1 MFDGLCIYLHNLKV
15 FQLKRTIYTF
25 ILFLRIN
32 VYLYID
38 IKKGTLCISFLQLLF
53 TLQIVVFDLIPN
65 WIDNIENGT
74 RKCIK

>member
-1 MFDGLCIYLHNLKV
+1 MVYVYIYIIWKYSNWREL
-15 FQLKRTIYTF
+15 F
-25 ILFLRIN
+25 IHLFCFLRIN